1 MDIYQLLYVSG
12 ATRPMGEDDLDAI
25 LTASRR
31 NNDEKGVTGVLL
43 FAEDTF
49 IQVLEGERSVV
60 RDLAA
65 RIRKDK
71 RHRNFMVLVERT
83 TATRAFAD
91 WQMGFKRL
99 DPARA
104 VDGRVFRLSRRALES
119 RMASDDGGLML
130 EAVLAFA
137 GDHFLA
143 PA

>member
-25 LTASRR
+25 LMASRR
-31 NNDEKGVTGVLL
+31 NNGEKNVTGVLL

-60 RDLAA
+60 RELAA
-65 RIRKDK
+65 QIRKDR

-83 TATRAFAD
+83 AGSRAFAD

-104 VDGRVFRLSRRALES
+104 SDGRVFRLSRRALES